1 MKYSNSLKRRL
12 STLMIVV
19 FLIMSL
25 IIVAMGSDGNIMP
38 VAFAGEFDE
47 AMEESVQ
54 PLAASTVGSFSF
66 SYTKGHH
73 VDGSTNSKYYSL
85 KKGDHIKH
93 KVESITGA
101 TSSSKVSL
109 SLRYKEGTNT
119 YVVGTA
125 KVYQTGTY
133 EIGTLI
139 SSTKYYL
146 YAKGGSGKGFY
157 KRITGSGKLLC
168 S

>member
-1 MKYSNSLKRRL
+1 M
-12 STLMIVV
+12 
-19 FLIMSL
+19 
-25 IIVAMGSDGNIMP
+25 
-38 VAFAGEFDE
+38 
-47 AMEESVQ
+47 
-54 PLAASTVGSFSF
+54 
-66 SYTKGHH
+66 
-73 VDGSTNSKYYSL
+73 
-85 KKGDHIKH
+85 
-93 KVESITGA
+93 
-101 TSSSKVSL
+101 SL

-139 SSTKYYL
+139 SSTKCYL